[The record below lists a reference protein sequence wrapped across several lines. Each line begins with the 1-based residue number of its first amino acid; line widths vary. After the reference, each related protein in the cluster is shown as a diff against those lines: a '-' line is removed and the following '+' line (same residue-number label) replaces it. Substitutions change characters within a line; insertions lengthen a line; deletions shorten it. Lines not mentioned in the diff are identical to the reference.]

1 MNKRVGRSEAS
12 PVRWC
17 LVLAA
22 MAGCASPSVSPPP
35 PPGEK
40 PLSLTANGA
49 PTGKGADAA
58 GSPTDVAAAPSP
70 YASDRIVATISDG
83 RFQRHVTMD
92 QVLKPLIEAHG
103 LNMLLVVVQLELAKG
118 LAERAG
124 IRVTEADIS
133 AERDATLTKLFS
145 ENDERLDTMIAAAKS
160 AKKTE
165 KVEQLE
171 KQKLSDRDLLLKQF
185 LEQQRI
191 SPSELDLVLTTNV
204 YLRKVAE
211 PQVANQI
218 KEEDVRREFAIRF
231 NEQIK
236 ARHIQLK
243 RPQDTT
249 EVLRRLKEG
258 QPFEQVA
265 RDLSTNPTTAALGG
279 ELPPFGREDARLPQN
294 FKDVAFSLKDG
305 QVSDVVEWEGSYHII
320 KAEHRIQPR
329 VVKFEDVAPGLR
341 RDLTERVTQAVVTR
355 IRADIGQVA
364 RTAMK
369 INDPEL
375 ERQFKQ
381 KIKSF
386 EDQQAAADKAKADM
400 EKDRAKTNG
409 AATRATDGAT
419 PGQIGPKAGP
429 APSFGDGPA
438 TAPTTVPVAPPAA
451 APAAPPATATKPAGP
466 STRPVGSPK

>member
-1 MNKRVGRSEAS
+1 MKKRIG
-12 PVRWC
+12 RWC

-22 MAGCASPSVSPPP
+22 MAGCASPSTPQG
-35 PPGEK
+35 PGEK
-40 PLSLTANGA
+40 PLSLT
-49 PTGKGADAA
+49 PTSTGSKGGDPTASRTELTATGPDAA
-58 GSPTDVAAAPSP
+58 YAPE
-70 YASDRIVATISDG
+70 RIIATISDG

-92 QVLKPLIEAHG
+92 QILKPLIEAHG
-103 LNMLLVVVQLELAKG
+103 LNTLLVVVQLELAKG
-118 LAERAG
+118 LAEKVG
-124 IRVTEADIS
+124 IRVTEADVV
-133 AERDATLTKLFS
+133 AERESMLTKLFS
-145 ENDERLDTMIAAAKS
+145 ENDERLDDMIANAEKL
-160 AKKTE
+160 KKPELVE
-165 KVEQLE
+165 KLKQ
-171 KQKLSDRDLLLKQF
+171 QKLSDRDLLLKQF

-191 SPSELDLVLTTNV
+191 SQSELDLVVSTNL

-243 RPQDTT
+243 RPQDAA
-249 EVLRRLKEG
+249 EVYRRLKEG
-258 QPFEQVA
+258 QPFDQVA
-265 RDLSTNPTTAALGG
+265 TALSTNPTTATLGG
-279 ELPPFGREDARLPQN
+279 ELPPFGREDTRLPQN

-305 QVSDVVEWEGSYHII
+305 QVSDPVEWEGSYHII

-375 ERQFKQ
+375 ERQFKL
-381 KIKSF
+381 KIKGF
-386 EDQQAAADKAKADM
+386 EDQQAAAERAKADM
-400 EKDRAKTNG
+400 EKDRLKANG
-409 AATRATDGAT
+409 AGTQPADGAA
-419 PGQIGPKAGP
+419 PAVIGPKAGP
-429 APSFGDGPA
+429 APAFGETPA
-438 TAPTTVPVAPPAA
+438 TVPSTLPASTQPAAAPTAPPAA
-451 APAAPPATATKPAGP
+451 ATKPTGP